1 MAYSTL
7 KIDENRTSNS
17 IALPAELSQD
27 VWAKAVSESAVMR
40 LAQRVDLPGRG
51 ISIPVVTG
59 DASADWVAE
68 STEKHVGKASFTLK
82 TMTPYKL
89 SVIEC
94 FSDEFRRDLPGL
106 YNELARRL
114 PAAIG
119 KKFDNTIF
127 QGTAPGTGF
136 DVLTN
141 STAVSI
147 AGDANANVY
156 QKLVGVLETL
166 GADGYELTGVAA
178 SPQAQAVLLGAVD
191 GQGRPLFLTDITA
204 GNGVGRVLGADVVKA
219 TQAYKAGTGGAANQI
234 GFAGDWSQARY
245 GIVNGINIAIS
256 DQATINDGTNQINL
270 WQRNMFAVR
279 AEIEVGFRAE
289 LDNFNLLTAT
299 AGLWQELK

>member
-1 MAYSTL
+1 MAYSTTQ
-7 KIDENRTSNS
+7 IDENRGSNS

-27 VWAKAVSESAVMR
+27 IWAKAVEESAIMQ

-51 ISIPVVTG
+51 VSIPVVTG
-59 DASADWVAE
+59 DASADWVTE
-68 STEKHVGKASFTLK
+68 STEKHVGKASYSLK

-89 SVIEC
+89 AVIEC

-106 YNELARRL
+106 YAELARRL

-119 KKFDNTIF
+119 RKFDYTIF
-127 QGTAPGTGF
+127 QGVTPGSGF
-136 DVLTN
+136 DVLTS
-141 STAVSI
+141 STSVNI
-147 AGDANANVY
+147 DAGVGSNVY

-166 GADGYELTGVAA
+166 GAAGYELDGIAA
-178 SPQAQAVLLGAVD
+178 SPQAQAILLGAVD

-204 GNGVGRVLGADVVKA
+204 GSGVSSILGAKVVKA
-219 TQAYKAGTGGAANQI
+219 KQAYVAGSPATV

-245 GIVNGINIAIS
+245 GIVDGINIAIS

-279 AEIEVGFRAE
+279 VEAEVGFVVADGDAF
-289 LDNFNLLTAT
+289 LKLTGTVSGATGAT
-299 AGLWQELK
+299 A